1 MKLRAETTTSE
12 RQLAMALAA
21 TGRTVSLDELTAWR
35 KDGLL
40 PPLANTGLGT
50 GKGKSYYWRE
60 NNILEQA
67 QMACDAMRS
76 HGRKDQA
83 LVVLFL
89 SGFSVPL
96 VQLRRAWLHQARLR
110 KPPAVQMAHEKPD
123 VFALLDTG
131 TDALLLQTVLCAGAA
146 LQSSDA
152 TEPSTV
158 ELILARAMAKMGL
171 AQHGVNDTGRTGQLG
186 HLLLII
192 GAVLDQS
199 NLIGEAADQELL
211 EAQRYL
217 TTAATLLSDC
227 GDVTGLMAGAAG
239 PLLFILLLTLLHSG
253 QAKLLHRA
261 IAFLGGADLPVFYR
275 PAGSLSLPA

>member
-21 TGRTVSLDELTAWR
+21 TGRLVSLDELTAWR

-40 PPLANTGLGT
+40 PPMANTGLGT

-83 LVVLFL
+83 LVALFL

-96 VQLRRAWLHQARLR
+96 AQLRRAWLHQARLR
-110 KPPAVQMAHEKPD
+110 KPPALQMAHEKPAG
-123 VFALLDTG
+123 FALLDTG
-131 TDALLLQTVLCAGAA
+131 TDALLLQVVLCAGAA
-146 LQSSDA
+146 LQTGDA
-152 TEPSTV
+152 TDLHVMESV
-158 ELILARAMAKMGL
+158 LARAMSKMGL
-171 AQHGVNDTGRTGQLG
+171 VQHGANDTGLTGQLG

-192 GAVLDQS
+192 GSVLNQS
-199 NLIGEAADQELL
+199 NLIREAADQELL

-217 TTAATLLSDC
+217 TTAATFLSDC
-227 GDVTGLMAGAAG
+227 GDVAGLMASAAG
-239 PLLFILLLTLLHSG
+239 PLLFVLLLTLLHSG
-253 QAKLLHRA
+253 QTKLLHRA
-261 IAFLGGADLPVFYR
+261 MAVLGSTHRPVLFR
-275 PAGSLSLPA
+275 PARSLALPA